1 MKCDAKLLN
10 RLKRVNGQVE
20 GILKMA
26 DEERSC
32 EEMVMQLSA
41 VRTSIDRIMA
51 LMTTNNLMSV
61 LEVENI
67 DDSVQKALDLIVKH
81 R

>member
-1 MKCDAKLLN
+1 MKCYAKLLN